1 MIFIAIENQS
11 AREARNREVTAR
23 TKPSGRLARGGSYCA
38 AMPRA
43 AMRRAACRATAH
55 EREAR
60 AARREADSAREARAA
75 RRERRDARA
84 RPASAL
90 RRYSHRHALM
100 LLQPIG

>member
-75 RRERRDARA
+75 RRGARA

>member
-60 AARREADSAREARAA
+60 AAMREADSAREARAA
-75 RRERRDARA
+75 RRGARA

-90 RRYSHRHALM
+90 RRYSHRYALM